1 VDGLTTSLAQKAQQT
16 DLNITNNTVALKA
29 DKTYVDTKFGS
40 MGNTK
45 TFKGSCT
52 FAALPTSGM
61 NVDDYW
67 YVTDQTTNYCYNGT
81 SWVNIGNNLNVGSGS
96 IKRHQTNYLKSAGV
110 NIINPENIT
119 PTWINPTTGATNYPD
134 ANSSST
140 DFISVNVGDVI
151 YKNYTANIIFYDSSE
166 NFVSSSGT
174 SGVTVPSGVSYI
186 RICAVT
192 TNFPG
197 MMVTINNPLPGTYTP
212 YQVTDPNLLIKNSN
226 LHSSFKVNNALLS
239 SDFNAISTVTSGSI
253 PRSKLNFY
261 SGAGVNVINTET
273 IVSMYINPTTGAVTS
288 PDAISSTSDFIP
300 VNVGDVV
307 SRNNTAN
314 IIFYDSNKNFV
325 SGSGSSP
332 VTVPS
337 GVSYIR
343 VSAATTNFPTMMVT
357 INNALPTSYVP
368 YQVNDPNLLI
378 KNSNLHSSFTF
389 PGYVDPSSSSY
400 LQKTLKTV
408 YSEDF
413 KTTKSDWFYGNCTP
427 SNGLTMTGNAKAY
440 WNKYLTFD
448 TWYHKAVVKLNDI
461 TSVFGLVNN
470 NNTKG
475 AIFLVDGTARTINI
489 YGLFTGGYTLPA
501 IKASTPLG
509 FTLVTGKDYILEVFK
524 TGKQYTF
531 SITDPQSLSKT
542 TVTYDNTL
550 VPVPTDYAG
559 NGWGGTGVISISGS
573 VFVKNH
579 SLSIGNFGKV
589 KILFIGDS
597 ITEADSLGADMKNRW
612 CSQLR
617 DVTYNGNAIIM
628 GRSGSNTTDLIPRLQ
643 VAYDIGI
650 KPDIVVVLIGTNN
663 RTVGLEA
670 TWETDIVTIHDLIG
684 TNGSVPVIAVPP
696 IPQTDSSYI
705 LQMRDFILNKGWNT
719 IRFDYAT
726 TLNRDG
732 VSYNSAMYVDGTHPN
747 VTGSNAMYQQA
758 VVDLGLI

>member
-1 VDGLTTSLAQKAQQT
+1 VDGLTTSLAEKAQQT
-16 DLNITNNTVALKA
+16 DLDTTNANVTLKA
-29 DKTYVDTKFGS
+29 DKTYVDNKIGS
-40 MGNTK
+40 IGNTK
-45 TFKGSCT
+45 TFKGSIT
-52 FAALPTSGM
+52 FASLPTSG
-61 NVDDYW
+61 NTGGDYY
-67 YVTDQTTNYCYNGT
+67 YVTDKATNYCWNGT
-81 SWVNIGNNLNVGSGS
+81 TWIDIGNSLNIGVGS
-96 IKRHQTNYLKSAGV
+96 IKRHQTNYLQSVGV

-134 ANSSST
+134 GSSSST
-140 DFISVNVGDVI
+140 DFFPVNVGDVI
-151 YKNYTANIIFYDSSE
+151 YKNYTANIIFYDSTKT
-166 NFVSSSGT
+166 FVSSSGT
-174 SGVTVPSGVSYI
+174 SGVAVPSGVAYI

-197 MMVTINNPLPGTYTP
+197 LMVTINNLLPGSYTP

-239 SDFNAISTVTSGSI
+239 SDFNALATVAAGSVQ
-253 PRSKLNFY
+253 RSKLNY
-261 SGAGVNVINTET
+261 YTSAGVNVLNLET
-273 IVSMYINPTTGAVTS
+273 VVSMYINPSTGAITS
-288 PDAISSTSDFIP
+288 PDAISSASDFIP
-300 VNVGDVV
+300 VNVGDTVT
-307 SRNNTAN
+307 RNNTAN

-325 SGSGSSP
+325 SGTGSSP
-332 VTVPS
+332 VTVPI

-343 VSAATTNFPTMMVT
+343 IGAQTTLFPTMMVT
-357 INNALPTSYVP
+357 INNGMPSSYVP

-378 KNSNLHSSFTF
+378 KNSNLHPSFTV
-389 PGYVDPSSSSY
+389 PGYVDPSSSAY

-413 KTTKSDWFYGNCTP
+413 KTTKSDWLYDNCTP
-427 SNGLTMTGNAKAY
+427 SNGITLSGNAKAY

-448 TWYHKAVVKLNDI
+448 TWYHKAIVKLNDI

-475 AIFLVDGTARTINI
+475 AIFLVDGTAKTINI
-489 YGLFTGGYTLPA
+489 YGLYTGTYTLPA
-501 IKASTPLG
+501 IKASTALS
-509 FTLVTGKDYILEVFK
+509 FSLVTGKDYILEVFK

-542 TVTYDNTL
+542 TATYDNTL
-550 VPVPTDYAG
+550 VPIPTDYAG
-559 NGWGGTGVISISGS
+559 NGWGGTGVVTISGS
-573 VFVKNH
+573 IFVKSH
-579 SLSIGNFGKV
+579 SLSIGNFGKTR
-589 KILFIGDS
+589 ILFIGDS
-597 ITEADSLGADMKNRW
+597 ITEADSLMSDMKNRW

-670 TWETDIVTIHDLIG
+670 TWETDIVTIHDLIAS
-684 TNGSVPVIAVPP
+684 NGSVPVIAVPP

-732 VSYNSAMYVDGTHPN
+732 TSYNSAMYTDGTHPN
-747 VTGSNAMYQQA
+747 VTGANAMYQQA
-758 VVDLGLI
+758 VVDLGLM